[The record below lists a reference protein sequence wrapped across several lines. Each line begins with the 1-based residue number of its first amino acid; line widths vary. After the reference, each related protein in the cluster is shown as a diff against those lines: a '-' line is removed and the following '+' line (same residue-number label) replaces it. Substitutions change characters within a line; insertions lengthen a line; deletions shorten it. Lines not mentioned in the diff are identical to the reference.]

1 MIRDPPRSTLF
12 PYTTLSQSFEVGPGG
27 AAGIAA
33 PAYAG
38 IPVTH
43 RGLAGGVAF
52 VTGFTQETELDLA
65 DLARFPGTLVFYMGV
80 KTLPRIA
87 EALMAG
93 GRPAHEPAAKSE
105 EHTDESQATPNLE
118 H

>member
-12 PYTTLSQSFEVGPGG
+12 PYTTLSQSFEVVPGVT
-27 AAGIAA
+27 AGIAA

-80 KTLPRIA
+80 KIGRAPRLNSSHANISYA
-87 EALMAG
+87 VFCL
-93 GRPAHEPAAKSE
+93 K
-105 EHTDESQATPNLE
+105 
-118 H
+118 